1 MIKKIQ
7 ETTEQYIQFTPEELE
22 RLGLKTGQKF
32 TISEED
38 GTIILQPWTSIEIDI
53 GEFDRE
59 TLEWLV
65 RESCERDISVGD
77 IMNEA
82 LGKSATL

>member
-1 MIKKIQ
+1 MIKEIQ